1 MRKLPVKRNGAFTPM
16 DVTEIVPGDVV
27 FLRGGNVVPADSVWL
42 GEEPLEIDQAALTGE
57 SLPVEVPRED
67 ADGGEIPPSHDVPPS
82 PLPRP
87 PPARRSGR
95 LGRAS

>member
-57 SLPVEVPRED
+57 SLPVTKFEGETVFQGSCIKRGEPGRSSPR
-67 ADGGEIPPSHDVPPS
+67 
-82 PLPRP
+82 
-87 PPARRSGR
+87 
-95 LGRAS
+95 

>member
-67 ADGGEIPPSHDVPPS
+67 ADGGEIPP
-82 PLPRP
+82 RP
-87 PPARRSGR
+87 A
-95 LGRAS
+95 